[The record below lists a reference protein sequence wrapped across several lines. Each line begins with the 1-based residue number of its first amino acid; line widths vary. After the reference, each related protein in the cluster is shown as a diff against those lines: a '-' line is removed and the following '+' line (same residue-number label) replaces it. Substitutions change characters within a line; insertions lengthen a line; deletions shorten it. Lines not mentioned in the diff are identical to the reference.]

1 MADILFS
8 VRVRRKLLEDDAES
22 RGLLTSRAPRP
33 ENGPGPSQNPADVA
47 WRRKNKK
54 PAGRLAS
61 KQQQQQKCRDFIND
75 GKS

>member
-1 MADILFS
+1 
-8 VRVRRKLLEDDAES
+8 
-22 RGLLTSRAPRP
+22 LLTSRAPRP

-61 KQQQQQKCRDFIND
+61 KQQQQQNKNAAILLMTHPENPDRKISAKFCFIYTFFF
-75 GKS
+75 